1 MKKLNYYSLFFL
13 ILFIGCTTTK
23 SRFQS
28 YQSIQEQNKNYL
40 RSRNIQASVRN
51 YEKLIISYVDILRR
65 NFQIVSK
72 WSISR
77 KTKNNFFMYGMHNG
91 NKRIVAFP
99 NLAYKTNTLD
109 EMEQYLIKYLVF
121 VMDGQKRFFILP
133 SQSDIEDDIEDLP
146 DRLRVIFTDKG
157 SITEVHII
165 SKDMFRKIKKAI
177 IDGTRQIDF
186 KNYKSQVEAFLAL
199 NLTSSP
205 RLFRSHSVKT
215 MSKQA
220 LKISKVLDNGTKN
233 VSYGF
238 KYWNNS
244 QPGSL
249 MSVPYYSFNK
259 GHTHLTTYIK
269 GKLDL
274 KGNFQMFQMLSMPA
288 PAIDKGKKKMFL
300 IFYFEQDIQNFKRK
314 SNTTNYK
321 YNIQFVSDSIIM
333 SLKMRWISKDM
344 NPLHFVFD
352 IIMEDRGVITLNIF
366 EGSLPNKNFKDTTKQ
381 PLTI

>member
-1 MKKLNYYSLFFL
+1 MKKLNYYFLFFL

-40 RSRNIQASVRN
+40 RSRNIQTSVRN

-72 WSISR
+72 WSVSR
-77 KTKNNFFMYGMHNG
+77 KTKNNFFMYGMYNG
-91 NKRIVAFP
+91 NKRITAYP
-99 NLAYKTNTLD
+99 NLAYKSNTLD
-109 EMEQYLIKYLVF
+109 EMEQYLIKDVVL
-121 VMDGQKRFFILP
+121 VMDGQKKFFILP
-133 SQSDIEDDIEDLP
+133 SQSDMEDDIEDLP
-146 DRLRVIFTDKG
+146 DQLRVIFTNKG

-177 IDGTRQIDF
+177 MDGSRQIDF

-205 RLFRSHSVKT
+205 RLFTFHSIKT
-215 MSKQA
+215 MSEQA
-220 LKISKVLDNGTKN
+220 LELSKVLGNKTKQIT
-233 VSYGF
+233 YGF

-249 MSVPYYSFNK
+249 MSMPYYSFNK

-274 KGNFQMFQMLSMPA
+274 KGNFQIFEIFDMTA
-288 PAIDKGKKKMFL
+288 VDKGNKKIFL
-300 IFYFEQDIQNFKRK
+300 MFYFEQDIQNFKRK

-321 YNIQFVSDSIIM
+321 YNIQFVSDSIM

-352 IIMEDRGVITLNIF
+352 IITKDKGVITLNIF
-366 EGSLPNKNFKDTTKQ
+366 EGSLPNKHFKDTTKQ